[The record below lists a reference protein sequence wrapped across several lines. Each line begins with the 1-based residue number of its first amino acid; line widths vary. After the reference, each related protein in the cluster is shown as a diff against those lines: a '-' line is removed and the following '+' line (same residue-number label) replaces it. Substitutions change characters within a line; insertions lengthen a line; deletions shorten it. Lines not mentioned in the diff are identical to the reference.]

1 MSADSASSSSDTG
14 HIRRAGWW
22 PYGLLALLVI
32 TSFGSTLLA
41 VSIHLHHDDAQW
53 FPSAIALLVLGE
65 IAVIGLAV
73 FLGVRKMSQDMR
85 RKLESHLNAEAAL
98 RQADTFRQ
106 ALEASSSG
114 GLRARTNEGR
124 IIYVSPA
131 FCRMTGF
138 TNEELLGTCF
148 PSVPYWNPLQSESN
162 LEKFNRAMNGEIPS
176 NALEVSMQRK
186 NGEMF
191 DALVIESPF
200 IDIAGQHIGWL
211 GAVIDITEQKRVRE
225 QNQRQYERL
234 QATSRLV
241 TMGEMASTMAHE
253 LNQPLAAI
261 SSYVTGCLNQLESNQ
276 IDMSELKEVQY
287 KIARQARRAAGIIG
301 HVHSFVRRTEP
312 NFAPSDLN
320 SIVRDAIALIEVCIA
335 KSDARI
341 SCEFQRNLP
350 PVSADPQMIEQ
361 VVINLLRNAI
371 DSMVAAPLEKRV
383 VNISTYLAT
392 NGVSLAI
399 ADQGCGIPPEVAIH
413 LFEPFFTT
421 KEKGMG
427 MGLNI
432 CRTIIELHHGRL
444 AFEPNPSGGTIFT
457 LTLRVIS
464 PYSE

>member
-1 MSADSASSSSDTG
+1 MSDDFVPFPPDTEN
-14 HIRRAGWW
+14 IRRIGWW
-22 PYGLLALLVI
+22 PYGVLVLFVVM
-32 TSFGSTLLA
+32 SLGSTLLA
-41 VSIHLHHDDAQW
+41 VSIHTPHDSEW
-53 FPSAIALLVLGE
+53 FPATIAVLVLGE
-65 IAVIGLAV
+65 IAVVGIAIVLV
-73 FLGVRKMSQDMR
+73 MRKMYQEMR
-85 RKLESHLNAEAAL
+85 QKLESHLNAEAAL

-106 ALEASSSG
+106 ALEASTTG
-114 GLRARTNEGR
+114 GLRARDSDGR

-138 TNEELLGTCF
+138 SSEELLGTCF

-162 LEKFNRAMNGEIPS
+162 LEKFNRAMNGEIQS
-176 NALEVSMQRK
+176 NALEVSMQRR

-200 IDIAGQHIGWL
+200 IDVAGQHIGWL

-225 QNQRQYERL
+225 QNRRQYERL
-234 QATSRLV
+234 QATSRLI

-276 IDMSELKEVQY
+276 VDIPELKEVQQ

-301 HVHSFVRRTEP
+301 HVHSFVRRSEP
-312 NFAPSDLN
+312 NFAPNDLN
-320 SIVRDAIALIEVCIA
+320 NIVREAINLTEIGLA
-335 KSDARI
+335 KHEARI
-341 SCEFQRNLP
+341 NCELQRNLP
-350 PVSADPQMIEQ
+350 LVSVDTQMIEQ
-361 VVINLLRNAI
+361 VIINLLRNGVDA
-371 DSMVAAPLEKRV
+371 MANTPPEKRV
-383 VNISTYLAT
+383 ISLSTYLAT
-392 NGVSLAI
+392 NGVCLAV
-399 ADQGCGIPPEVAIH
+399 ADQGCGISPEVASH

-432 CRTIIELHHGRL
+432 CRTIIELHHGQL

-457 LTLRVIS
+457 LALRAI
-464 PYSE
+464 PLHSE